1 MLARIK
7 RVQNALR
14 LSEMQ
19 KSLRSICYFLCVRQ
33 ELTRPKAFASLASTP
48 LLVRSRAL
56 GAQGFKRAVALWR
69 WG

>member
-19 KSLRSICYFLCVRQ
+19 KSLRSLCYFLCVRQ

-48 LLVRSRAL
+48 LFFSSHRKGEFPRIMYKTVN
-56 GAQGFKRAVALWR
+56 Q
-69 WG
+69 